1 MEVSKGKRF
10 LAYLIDAIIIGVLVY
25 VIAVFALGMDFM
37 TAGFILS
44 IINFA
49 LFLFRDLVF
58 NGQSLGKKVLGY
70 KVANLDGTQPST
82 VSLILRNI
90 SLFSFLALVDCILV
104 LIGKDR
110 IGDMISKTK
119 LVNA

>member
-10 LAYLIDAIIIGVLVY
+10 LAYFIDAIIIGVLVY